1 MTASEQEVGQSPQRP
16 IWRGRCTRGH
26 TAVLEQKS
34 ALPPAFLSLCEECRS
49 TVRWER
55 TALHAQ

>member
-1 MTASEQEVGQSPQRP
+1 MSASEHQVIENTRRP

-34 ALPPAFLSLCEECRS
+34 TLPPALMSLCEECRS

-55 TALHAQ
+55 MAHAQ